1 MTNLNPQALNTLDD
15 IIERYKKDPWRYDN
29 NEYVCYEAC
38 KSEIRKLERQ
48 RAVEYNDYDKYIEY
62 ITEKLGI

>member
-1 MTNLNPQALNTLDD
+1 MNKILYLETINP
-15 IIERYKKDPWRYDN
+15 IIERYKADPWLYDN

-38 KSEIRKLERQ
+38 KTEIRKLERQ
-48 RAVEYNDYDKYIEY
+48 RKIQFNDYNLYIDY